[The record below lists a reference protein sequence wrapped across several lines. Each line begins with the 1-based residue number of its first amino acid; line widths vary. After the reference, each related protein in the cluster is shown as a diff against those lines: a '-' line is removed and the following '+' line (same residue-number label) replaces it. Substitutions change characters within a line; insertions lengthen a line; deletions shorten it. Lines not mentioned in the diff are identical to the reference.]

1 MKTAMAAFLLLAIGS
16 MSVARAGDLSTL
28 GYIDRGKG
36 EIIPANC
43 PPPPCPDVQV
53 TCNCAGMEL
62 EGLFRVNINGVVRC
76 GKITIIQNGFLLE
89 EGGPS
94 IDIQPTSA
102 GKVFFLSNAW
112 KRLERVQSCD

>member
-1 MKTAMAAFLLLAIGS
+1 MKTAMVMAMVFMATMA
-16 MSVARAGDLSTL
+16 M
-28 GYIDRGKG
+28 
-36 EIIPANC
+36 ANDYQC
-43 PPPPCPDVQV
+43 PPPPCPECQPVQV

-62 EGLFRVNINGVVRC
+62 EGLFKVNINGVVRC

-94 IDIQPTSA
+94 IDIQPTSS

-112 KRLERVQSCD
+112 KRLERVQDCD